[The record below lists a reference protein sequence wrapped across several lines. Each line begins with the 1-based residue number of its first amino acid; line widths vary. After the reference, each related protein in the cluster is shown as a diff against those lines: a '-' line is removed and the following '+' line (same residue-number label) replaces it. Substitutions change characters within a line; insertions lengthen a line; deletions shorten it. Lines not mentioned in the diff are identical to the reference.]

1 MIAGKSYSHTITDSS
16 GRHWRTEKDTI
27 EQLADLM
34 NEQSIYPLQTSDEL
48 FHIFDAALTTEEIEF
63 MLLVGGGSHTFESL
77 KRKTNLKDKDFERI
91 LSSLLHKGPF
101 AIIRNE
107 NNEKVYHIMSIFPG
121 WFEFFMM
128 RGVDD
133 EEHRLFA
140 QRIEKLFT
148 AAYAFG
154 NEDVINDLVK
164 AVGPHLTVSIMDKK
178 DASTIQINENINK
191 ENHVYSA
198 GNITSFFNMLD
209 DNEFI
214 SVGHCLC
221 RYEKELIGDH
231 CRVDMPME
239 TCISVGPAA
248 EYLIE
253 QGISRK
259 ISRIEAL
266 TMIKNFQDKGCI
278 HQTGRTIP
286 LKDFKSKYPVDV
298 ICNCC
303 WDCCGVVG
311 NYNRGYLP
319 LTVTSYY
326 RASIP
331 DSSLCTGCGQCVE
344 FCPVGIIRLNE
355 EGKAVILNELC
366 IGCGQCQYH
375 CPTDAVFLNPDNR
388 IVFLPMLG
396 KDGAR
401 IKPPKEL
408 DSSTEESSD
417 SDGIKPVSRDE
428 VLKVLEE
435 TREKLYRPDI
445 HKVFKKWNKT
455 MLYHF
460 TDFDE
465 YWYFIIKDGMPGPLK
480 QGALDDPEIHYTLT
494 GSVFVGLMRKEI
506 DGFKAF
512 RKKLVQVKAPVMD
525 LIKLQKLIG

>member
-1 MIAGKSYSHTITDSS
+1 MITAAPYTHTITDST
-16 GRHWRTEKDTI
+16 GRKWRTEKDTI
-27 EQLADLM
+27 EQLADIM
-34 NEQSIYPLQTSDEL
+34 NEQSIHPLQTSDEL
-48 FHIFDAALTTEEIEF
+48 FHIFDAALTTEEVEF
-63 MLLVGGGSHTFESL
+63 MIKMGGGSHTYESVKNRISL
-77 KRKTNLKDKDFERI
+77 PEKDFERI
-91 LSSLLHKGPF
+91 LASLLYKGPV
-101 AIIRNE
+101 AIIRDE
-107 NNEKVYHIMSIFPG
+107 EGSRVYHLMTIFPG

-148 AAYAFG
+148 AAYEFG

-164 AVGPHLTVSIMDKK
+164 AVGPHLSVTIMDTPKT
-178 DASTIQINENINK
+178 STLQINEKISR
-191 ENHVYSA
+191 ENHVYAA
-198 GNITSFFNMLD
+198 GSVTSFFSMLD
-209 DNEFI
+209 DSEFL
-214 SVGHCLC
+214 SVGYCLC

-259 ISRIEAL
+259 ITKSEAL
-266 TMIKNFQDKGCI
+266 GMIKDFQDKGCI

-319 LTVTSYY
+319 LTVTSHY
-326 RASIP
+326 RATVT
-331 DSSLCTGCGQCVE
+331 DKTLCTGCGNCVQY
-344 FCPVGIIRLNE
+344 CPVGIVSFDND
-355 EGKAVILNELC
+355 GFPVINSELC
-366 IGCGQCQYH
+366 IGCGQCEYH
-375 CPTDAVFLNPDNR
+375 CQSDVISLDPDER

-396 KDGAR
+396 KEGAR

-408 DSSTEESSD
+408 DSPDDKSGN
-417 SDGIKPVSRDE
+417 DGIKKYSHDE
-428 VLKVLEE
+428 VMQVLEE
-435 TREKLYRPDI
+435 TREKLYRPEI
-445 HKVFKKWNKT
+445 NKVFKKWNKT

-465 YWYFIIKDGMPGPLK
+465 YWNFTVKDGIPGPLK
-480 QGALDDPEIHYTLT
+480 QGAADDADIHYTLT

-512 RKKLVQVKAPVMD
+512 RKKLVDVKAPVMD